1 MKKKARSPI
10 IAPDGT
16 RKFNTATSAIPGFG
30 LSIGIT
36 VTMLSFVVL
45 IPLASIFWSSAGLT
59 LTDFVATITRRR
71 VLMSFAGSIET
82 ALIASM
88 QTNDEEILAAALLH
102 DTIEDTG
109 VTYEDLKQEFG
120 TRVAAVVAAESEDKS
135 KTWIERKGH
144 TLEHLKT
151 ASQAEKILTMAD
163 KLSNIRSM
171 ARDYLLVGEE
181 LWQRFNMKD
190 KEKQAWYYTSMIDLL
205 KDLNET
211 PEYQEYVR
219 LCGKVFGGIA
229 GCCSLQNI

>member
-1 MKKKARSPI
+1 MIDRAAKFAEQAHKGAHRK
-10 IAPDGT
+10 GT
-16 RKFNTATSAIPGFG
+16 RIPY
-30 LSIGIT
+30 I
-36 VTMLSFVVL
+36 VH
-45 IPLASIFWSSAGLT
+45 PL
-59 LTDFVATITRRR
+59 
-71 VLMSFAGSIET
+71 ET

-88 QTNDEEILAAALLH
+88 LTNDEEILAAALLH

-120 TRVAAVVAAESEDKS
+120 TRVADLVAAESEDKS

-151 ASQAEKILTMAD
+151 ASPAEKILTMAD

-171 ARDYLLVGEE
+171 ARE
-181 LWQRFNMKD
+181 
-190 KEKQAWYYTSMIDLL
+190 YYTSMIDLL

>member
-1 MKKKARSPI
+1 MVARAIAFATKAHEGQFRK
-10 IAPDGT
+10 GT
-16 RKFNTATSAIPGFG
+16 KRPYI
-30 LSIGIT
+30 
-36 VTMLSFVVL
+36 VH
-45 IPLASIFWSSAGLT
+45 PLEVGEIVAT
-59 LTDFVATITRRR
+59 LTF
-71 VLMSFAGSIET
+71 
-82 ALIASM
+82 
-88 QTNDEEILAAALLH
+88 DEEIISAAILH
-102 DTIEDTG
+102 DTIEDTD

-120 TRVAAVVAAESEDKS
+120 TRVADLVAAESEDKS

-190 KEKQAWYYTSMIDLL
+190 REKQAWYYTSMIDLL

>member
-1 MKKKARSPI
+1 MIDRAAKFAEQAHKGAHRK
-10 IAPDGT
+10 GT
-16 RKFNTATSAIPGFG
+16 RIPY
-30 LSIGIT
+30 I
-36 VTMLSFVVL
+36 VH
-45 IPLASIFWSSAGLT
+45 PL
-59 LTDFVATITRRR
+59 
-71 VLMSFAGSIET
+71 ET

-88 QTNDEEILAAALLH
+88 LTNDEEILAAALLH

-120 TRVAAVVAAESEDKS
+120 TRVADLVAAESEDKS

-151 ASQAEKILTMAD
+151 ASQAEKILFFNTTAINNQSPR
-163 KLSNIRSM
+163 SNIRSM

-190 KEKQAWYYTSMIDLL
+190 REKQAWYYTSMIDLL

-229 GCCSLQNI
+229 GCCSLQKI

>member
-1 MKKKARSPI
+1 MVQEAIDFATKVHEGQYRK
-10 IAPDGT
+10 GT
-16 RKFNTATSAIPGFG
+16 DRPYIVHPMEVGKIVS
-30 LSIGIT
+30 
-36 VTMLSFVVL
+36 TM
-45 IPLASIFWSSAGLT
+45 T
-59 LTDFVATITRRR
+59 
-71 VLMSFAGSIET
+71 
-82 ALIASM
+82 
-88 QTNDEEILAAALLH
+88 QDEEIISAAILH

-120 TRVAAVVAAESEDKS
+120 TRVADLVAAESEDKS

-190 KEKQAWYYTSMIDLL
+190 REKQAWYYTSMIDLL

-229 GCCSLQNI
+229 GCCSLQKI

>member
-1 MKKKARSPI
+1 MIDRAAKFAEQAHKGTHRK
-10 IAPDGT
+10 GT
-16 RKFNTATSAIPGFG
+16 RIPY
-30 LSIGIT
+30 I
-36 VTMLSFVVL
+36 VH
-45 IPLASIFWSSAGLT
+45 PL
-59 LTDFVATITRRR
+59 
-71 VLMSFAGSIET
+71 ET

-88 QTNDEEILAAALLH
+88 LTNDEEILAAALLH

-120 TRVAAVVAAESEDKS
+120 TRVADLVAAESEDKS

-151 ASQAEKILTMAD
+151 ASL
-163 KLSNIRSM
+163 

-190 KEKQAWYYTSMIDLL
+190 REKQAWYYTSMIDLL

-229 GCCSLQNI
+229 GCCSLQKI

>member
-1 MKKKARSPI
+1 MIDRAAKFAEQAHRGAHRK
-10 IAPDGT
+10 GT
-16 RKFNTATSAIPGFG
+16 RIPY
-30 LSIGIT
+30 I
-36 VTMLSFVVL
+36 VH
-45 IPLASIFWSSAGLT
+45 PL
-59 LTDFVATITRRR
+59 
-71 VLMSFAGSIET
+71 ET

-88 QTNDEEILAAALLH
+88 LTNDEEILAAALLH
-102 DTIEDTG
+102 DTIEDTD

-120 TRVAAVVAAESEDKS
+120 TRVADLVAAESE
-135 KTWIERKGH
+135 GH

>member
-1 MKKKARSPI
+1 MIDRAAKFAEQAHKGAHRK
-10 IAPDGT
+10 GT
-16 RKFNTATSAIPGFG
+16 RIPY
-30 LSIGIT
+30 I
-36 VTMLSFVVL
+36 VH
-45 IPLASIFWSSAGLT
+45 PL
-59 LTDFVATITRRR
+59 
-71 VLMSFAGSIET
+71 ET

-88 QTNDEEILAAALLH
+88 LTNDEEILAAALLH

-120 TRVAAVVAAESEDKS
+120 TRVADLVAAESEDKS

-163 KLSNIRSM
+163 
-171 ARDYLLVGEE
+171 YLLVGEE

-190 KEKQAWYYTSMIDLL
+190 REKQAWYYTSMIDLL

>member
-1 MKKKARSPI
+1 MIDRAAKFAEQAHKGTHRK
-10 IAPDGT
+10 GT
-16 RKFNTATSAIPGFG
+16 RIPY
-30 LSIGIT
+30 I
-36 VTMLSFVVL
+36 VH
-45 IPLASIFWSSAGLT
+45 PL
-59 LTDFVATITRRR
+59 
-71 VLMSFAGSIET
+71 ET

-88 QTNDEEILAAALLH
+88 LTNDEEILAAALLH
-102 DTIEDTG
+102 DTIEDCEG
-109 VTYEDLKQEFG
+109 VDANVLK
-120 TRVAAVVAAESEDKS
+120 
-135 KTWIERKGH
+135 ERKGH